1 VGSIRRE
8 LDIFGDR
15 AWLRRDAFSQPLPF
29 TEMPLHY
36 ERAFGGSFDVLVDEK
51 SKLRIADPTNSLGR
65 GFDVQTYMKGLGE
78 ALRSPAGYPRIANY
92 VRHLPNLEDPK
103 QPIRRWE
110 DAPTPA
116 GWATV
121 PPTIGLRMKWV
132 ADRVAAK
139 QPVSEEEA
147 VAHAYHRAH
156 PDWIIPLPPAN
167 APVEMVGVLPCERVT
182 FRLPRLRPV
191 VDISNESGTHT
202 SPLVPQMLV
211 LLPEQW
217 RFYLVYRTV
226 VSLVFRPGDERG
238 LRLRT
243 EERWGSDDDD
253 SPRSEFR
260 GRV

>member
-1 VGSIRRE
+1 
-8 LDIFGDR
+8 
-15 AWLRRDAFSQPLPF
+15 
-29 TEMPLHY
+29 
-36 ERAFGGSFDVLVDEK
+36 
-51 SKLRIADPTNSLGR
+51 
-65 GFDVQTYMKGLGE
+65 
-78 ALRSPAGYPRIANY
+78 
-92 VRHLPNLEDPK
+92 
-103 QPIRRWE
+103 
-110 DAPTPA
+110 
-116 GWATV
+116 
-121 PPTIGLRMKWV
+121 
-132 ADRVAAK
+132 
-139 QPVSEEEA
+139 
-147 VAHAYHRAH
+147 
-156 PDWIIPLPPAN
+156 
-167 APVEMVGVLPCERVT
+167 MVGVLPCERVT